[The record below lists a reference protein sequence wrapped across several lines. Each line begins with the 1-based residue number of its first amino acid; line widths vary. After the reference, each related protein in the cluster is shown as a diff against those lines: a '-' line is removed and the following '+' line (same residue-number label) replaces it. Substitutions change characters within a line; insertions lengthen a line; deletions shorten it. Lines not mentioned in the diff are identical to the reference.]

1 MSARRPLGATEQGS
15 VGLTV
20 EGLGLRA
27 SAALRS
33 SRVGIAAL
41 TGIVASTVLLTV
53 AASDTFVLLPET
65 AHFPDLLGL
74 GGAFSGMSLNI
85 RSGGL
90 IAALLVMF
98 ISYVV
103 VVRTA
108 DRLSPR
114 AVLGCIAAINAV
126 LLLAPPL
133 LSTDIF
139 SYQFYGRMGALFG
152 MNPYTA
158 GPHALFLDQPL
169 YNLVGEKW
177 SYTPTVYG
185 PLFTAI
191 SYVLAPLSI
200 PASAL
205 VYKSIAAISSL
216 GTVAL
221 VWNCARLRNVSPVR
235 AVALVGLNPLT
246 VIFGVGGGHNDLLML
261 LALMAGVYLL
271 LLKRERLSGAM
282 IVIATAIK
290 VSAILPLIFALLSG
304 QGRGRGKLRVGVL
317 VGALTAGIALAV
329 MGFGMF
335 GTGVLHLPGTLKT
348 VQSEGDWHSVPG
360 LALAL
365 GFPTASAVLSLALGA
380 IFAAILAW
388 LIWQVWRDRLDWIA
402 ATAWMTAALL
412 VTTSS
417 LLPWYVAW
425 LTPFVALVTDRRLWR
440 FALWA
445 TGFILVLQLCNYI
458 PAAKEML
465 GV

>member
-1 MSARRPLGATEQGS
+1 
-15 VGLTV
+15 V
-20 EGLGLRA
+20 
-27 SAALRS
+27 SAA
-33 SRVGIAAL
+33 
-41 TGIVASTVLLTV
+41 STT
-53 AASDTFVLLPET
+53 VLLPET
-65 AHFPDLLGL
+65 AHFPNEVGL
-74 GGAFSGMSLNI
+74 GGAFGGVSLNI

-98 ISYVV
+98 LSYVI

-108 DRLSPR
+108 DHLSPR

-126 LLLAPPL
+126 LLLGPPL

-139 SYQFYGRMGALFG
+139 SYQFYGKMGAQFG
-152 MNPYTA
+152 FNPYVV
-158 GPHALFLDQPL
+158 GPHALMLDPMYGL
-169 YNLVGEKW
+169 MGEKW
-177 SYTPTVYG
+177 VNTPTVYG

-191 SYVLAPLSI
+191 SYALAPLSV
-200 PASAL
+200 AANAL
-205 VYKSIAAISSL
+205 AYKSIAAISSL

-221 VWNCARLRNVSPVR
+221 VWKSAQLREINPVK
-235 AVALVGLNPLT
+235 AAALVGLNPLT
-246 VIFGVGGGHNDLLML
+246 VVFGVGGGHNDLLML
-261 LALMAGVYLL
+261 VALMAGVYLL
-271 LLKRERLSGAM
+271 LLNRDRLSGGM

-290 VSAILPLIFALLSG
+290 VSAILPLLFALISG
-304 QGRGRGKLRVGVL
+304 DRRRAGKLRTGVL
-317 VGALTAGIALAV
+317 LGAVIAAIAMLALS
-329 MGFGMF
+329 FGLF

-348 VQSEGDWHSVPG
+348 VQSQGDWHSVPG

-380 IFAAILAW
+380 VFVAILAW
-388 LIWQVWRDRLDWIA
+388 LLFQVWRDRLDWIA

-425 LTPFVALVTDRRLWR
+425 LTPFVALVADRRLWR

-458 PAAKEML
+458 PAAKEVL